1 MKLPGVMQSLLRHTL
16 SEVMKYEGTR
26 KKRIWLCITELKKKN
41 VKNGGKKRKK
51 TKNKEKKK
59 KGKKGNPLKSMG
71 QNHIFLQNNLQ
82 TPQKQDRFANSHDLG
97 CYANSVLELWSCYI
111 KEKQNN

>member
-41 VKNGGKKRKK
+41 VKNGGKKGRKQK
-51 TKNKEKKK
+51 IRKKK

-71 QNHIFLQNNLQ
+71 QNHIFLQNNL
-82 TPQKQDRFANSHDLG
+82 
-97 CYANSVLELWSCYI
+97 
-111 KEKQNN
+111 